1 MIFQTNMATSY
12 AAGRWAQ
19 INDPDLA
26 DFRPYIKYHH
36 ADGVLHPR
44 PWHVAWNGLVLP
56 KDHLFWQ
63 TNAPPNGWGC
73 HCYVSAAGPKD
84 TALIYVFD
92 APEGIGKV
100 AVRVNYTSKVRIDG
114 QRNKLASNFVRT
126 GGMLAPDN
134 VVTETARYVELK
146 R

>member
-19 INDPDLA
+19 INDPALA

-36 ADGVLHPR
+36 ADG
-44 PWHVAWNGLVLP
+44 VLP

>member
-1 MIFQTNMATSY
+1 MATSY

-19 INDPDLA
+19 INDPGLA

-92 APEGIGKV
+92 APEGSARWPCGSTTRRRC
-100 AVRVNYTSKVRIDG
+100 ALMASGTS
-114 QRNKLASNFVRT
+114 SPRT
-126 GGMLAPDN
+126 SCAQ
-134 VVTETARYVELK
+134 VECWPPTMS
-146 R
+146 